1 MLWDFSIGR
10 TVGIVARTWPFLVL
24 RLIVFGITGL
34 IFVVMAAS
42 GGVLGHEL
50 LPLMFTQLSP
60 MQGGIFGL
68 MGGIGFG
75 ALVVRIV
82 REYTLY
88 IVKAAH
94 IAVIVRLLD
103 DGALPQGESQLGYGW
118 RTTRERF
125 VEASLLFG
133 LDQMIKAALAGVRKL
148 FDRIGGFVPGLGV
161 ILSIVRAVVEVA
173 VSYVDEI
180 ILAHNIRNPGANP
193 WRTSADAVVLYAQ
206 NGRVM
211 LRNAAWL
218 ALFLL
223 LAGLAILAAVAG
235 PFALM
240 LDGLPGPNTGYGM
253 AAAVVAAI
261 VVINV
266 VLEPIAFCALLQVYD
281 QATRGQ
287 TPDPAWARR
296 LEQATPAFS
305 ALRDHPPEPPQAAPA
320 MSG

>member
-10 TVGIVARTWPFLVL
+10 TFGVVARTWPFLVL

-34 IFVVMAAS
+34 IFVVMVAS

-50 LPLMFTQLSP
+50 LPLIFGDLSA
-60 MQGGIFGL
+60 MQSGIFGA
-68 MGGIGFG
+68 MGGVGLG

-88 IVKAAH
+88 MVKAAH
-94 IAVIVRLLD
+94 IAVIVRLIDHGSLPH
-103 DGALPQGESQLGYGW
+103 GAGQLSYGW

-148 FDRIGGFVPGLGV
+148 FDRIGGWLPGLGV
-161 ILSIVRAVVEVA
+161 ILSIVGAIVEVA

-180 ILAHNIRNPGANP
+180 ILAHNIRNPSANP

-211 LRNAAWL
+211 LKNAAWL

-223 LAGLAILAAVAG
+223 IGGLAILAVFVG

-240 LDGLPGPNTGYGM
+240 AEGLPGPNNGY
-253 AAAVVAAI
+253 ALAAAI
-261 VVINV
+261 VLAIVIMNV
-266 VLEPIAFCALLQVYD
+266 ILEPIAFCALLQVYD
-281 QATRGQ
+281 QATAGQ
-287 TPDPAWARR
+287 TPDPAWEQR
-296 LEQATPAFS
+296 LDRATPAFS
-305 ALRDHPPEPPQAAPA
+305 ELRDHPPEPPQAVPA
-320 MSG
+320 IGG